1 VSIAARFDVKQL
13 QNVVNLQLSMLQM
26 LIVVFL
32 SLEHPVENA
41 GGMPDESINI
51 SDVSKYLACVEVHS
65 FKEHFLS

>member
-1 VSIAARFDVKQL
+1 
-13 QNVVNLQLSMLQM
+13 MLQM
-26 LIVVFL
+26 LIVVFV